1 MPCHLSHN
9 YLIYAFLLAENLF
22 FLVTKIQFM
31 EKYFDFNER
40 IFKTQL
46 ESPQNLIQTEF
57 PLKLEMIEDGA
68 LSFLTPS

>member
-1 MPCHLSHN
+1 MSSQSQLFDLCISVSRKP
-9 YLIYAFLLAENLF
+9 FF